1 MKKRV
6 GLLICILMI
15 INLLTSS
22 AYAGTVNPNN
32 IKGQTQEDII
42 TMKANDNSAIVKYST
57 HVQNI
62 GWNGWKTNG
71 ETAGT
76 VGRGLRVEA
85 LKITI
90 EGSENASISYR
101 AHVQNKG
108 WMNWVSNGETAG
120 TEGKGLRVEALQ
132 IDAKNLPEGYHL
144 IYRAHVQNKG
154 WQDWVSNGEVSGT
167 VGSSLRIEALEIK
180 VVQNDKYY
188 TNIQYSSKAIGYEWT
203 SNVYEAQTTGSSIT
217 DMESFNINLNNSIGI
232 LKYRAYIQNEGWQDW
247 KNNNEVAGVE
257 GSKKKIKAIQLDV
270 SGLADN
276 VQCLYRVYL
285 SDIGWQDWKNSGDI
299 AGDIGG
305 NNNIRA
311 IQVKLEDREP
321 SIQYVGHVQNVGWQS
336 WKNSGDIA
344 GTTGKDLRLEGIR
357 IKLCNFENASITYR
371 VHVQN
376 KGWMNWV
383 SNSETAGTIG
393 QGLRVEA
400 IQIKGKGLPSTYQVQ
415 YRTHVQNIGWQ
426 DWKTDGQI
434 AGTTGRGLKI
444 EAIQI
449 RIVRAT
455 KIAPTQ
461 YIDLPSDNSIIT
473 DNFTVTGWSLNY
485 SGVKNIQ
492 VYIGDKL
499 VGETI
504 PNIEREDVYNDSPQY
519 GIHNSGYKLDVDI
532 KTISPG
538 DKQLEVRQY
547 GNDGYIHSVYKNINI
562 SKKENR
568 TNINSP
574 SNNYIEKSDTLLVK
588 GWALNGSGVEK
599 VNIYVDNQLKA
610 TVKTDQPTDGV
621 NISFPGYINGDKAG
635 YTANIS
641 LKGLKAGKHTL
652 RISPVGYDGTVKEV
666 SREFYYKNYGV
677 TIVVDAGHNYGGD
690 YGAVATHN
698 GITYSETEL
707 NMKIADYLKTYLENA
722 GYNVVMTRNSS
733 DRDQCNVKQSLAN
746 RVSIANNSNA
756 KLFISIHQNAAT
768 ASAHGVEVFSTT
780 NNPDSGYS
788 WDNYSDKINKSRELA
803 NRVVNSIASSVGF
816 YNRGA
821 KTANLYV
828 LRNTRMPAI
837 LVECGFI
844 TNYSNAT
851 ALAVDLNQ
859 RKIASSIADQVK
871 TMY

>member
-15 INLLTSS
+15 INLLSSS

-132 IDAKNLPEGYHL
+132 IEAKNLPEGYHL

-188 TNIQYSSKAIGYEWT
+188 SNIQYSSKAIGYEWT
-203 SNVYEAQTTGSSIT
+203 SNVYEAQTTGSSTT
-217 DMESFNINLNNSIGI
+217 DLEAFNIDLDNSIGL
-232 LKYRAYIQNEGWQDW
+232 LKYRAYIENYGWQDW
-247 KNNNEVAGVE
+247 KNNNEVAGGE

-285 SDIGWQDWKNSGDI
+285 SDIGWQDWKNSGDV

-305 NNNIRA
+305 KNNIRA

-321 SIQYVGHVQNVGWQS
+321 SIEYVGHVQNIGWQD
-336 WKNSGDIA
+336 WKTDGDMA
-344 GTTGKDLRLEGIR
+344 GTTGKNLRIEGIK

-371 VHVQN
+371 VHVQK
-376 KGWMNWV
+376 KGWMNWE
-383 SNSETAGTIG
+383 SNGEIAGTIG
-393 QGLRVEA
+393 ESLRVEA

-415 YRTHVQNIGWQ
+415 YRAHVQNVGWQ

-434 AGTTGRGLKI
+434 AGTTGRGLRI

-455 KIAPTQ
+455 KIAPMQ
-461 YIDLPSDNSIIT
+461 YIDSPSDNSIIT
-473 DNFTVTGWSLNY
+473 DNFTVSGWSLNY
-485 SGVKNIQ
+485 SGVKKIE
-492 VYIGDKL
+492 VYVGDKL

-504 PNIEREDVYNDSPQY
+504 PSIAREDVYNAYPQY
-519 GIHNSGYKLDVDI
+519 GIHNSGYELDVDI
-532 KTISPG
+532 KTIPPG
-538 DKQLEVRQY
+538 DNQIEVRQY
-547 GNDGYIHSVYKNINI
+547 GNDGYIHHAYKQITIKKKDNITTI
-562 SKKENR
+562 DAPASGYLESKDKL
-568 TNINSP
+568 
-574 SNNYIEKSDTLLVK
+574 YIK

-599 VNIYVDNQLKA
+599 VNVYIDNVLKA
-610 TVKTDQPTDGV
+610 TIKTDQTRNDV
-621 NISFPGYINGDKAG
+621 AKVYPGYNNDNKSG
-635 YTANIS
+635 YTTNIS
-641 LKGLKAGKHTL
+641 LSGLKAGKHTL
-652 RISPVGYDGTVKEV
+652 RISPIGYDGTVKEV
-666 SREFYYKNYGV
+666 IRDFYYKNHGV
-677 TIVVDAGHNYGGD
+677 TIAVDAGHNYGGD
-690 YGAVATHN
+690 YGATATHN

-722 GYNVVMTRNSS
+722 GYNVVMTRNSA
-733 DRDQCNVKQSLAN
+733 DRDQCNVNQSLAN
-746 RVSIANNSNA
+746 RVSIANKSDA
-756 KLFISIHQNAAT
+756 TLFISIHQNAAT
-768 ASAHGVEVFSTT
+768 PSAHGVEVFSTT
-780 NNPDSGYS
+780 NNPDRGYS
-788 WDNYSDKINKSRELA
+788 WDNYSDKINKSKQLA
-803 NRVVNSIASSVGF
+803 TKVVNSIASSVGF